1 MDAPIKTLHLKSM
14 TGFASNQK
22 MLPEG
27 QLNIVVRSVNS
38 RFFDVAFSIDEPLSS
53 LEPQMQKLAK
63 QFMQR
68 GKVDIGVSFTPNV
81 TQNLTLN
88 IGLLEALT
96 SNLELLQAKFPTAQL
111 NLMDVVKFPGMLKVQ
126 ASELTEQLS
135 SEVLECFEQT
145 LIKFDEMRVLEG
157 HNLQQVLLDKLTQ
170 FSTLLEQI
178 KGQLQNL
185 VANERA
191 NMQAKIK
198 NLHLNVDKDRLE
210 QEIALLAQKSDIAE
224 EYDRLCSHVKSMQQL
239 LHKPQEV
246 NGKRLDFIS
255 QELLRE
261 SNTTASKAAN
271 LTISQLAVEFKVLS
285 EQIREQVQNIE

>member
-1 MDAPIKTLHLKSM
+1 M

-38 RFFDVAFSIDEPLSS
+38 RFFDVTFSIDEPLSS

-81 TQNLTLN
+81 TQKLTLN
-88 IGLLEALT
+88 TGLLEALT
-96 SNLELLQAKFPTAQL
+96 SNLELLQAKFPTGQL

-126 ASELTEQLS
+126 ASELTDQLS

-198 NLHLNVDKDRLE
+198 NLHLNVDQDRLE

-239 LHKPQEV
+239 LQQPQEV